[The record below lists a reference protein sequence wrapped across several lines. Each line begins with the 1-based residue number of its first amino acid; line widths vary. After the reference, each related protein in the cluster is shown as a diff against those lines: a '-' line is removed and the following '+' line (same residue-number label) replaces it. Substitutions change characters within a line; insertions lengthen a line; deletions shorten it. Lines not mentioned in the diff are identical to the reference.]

1 MKAFDYH
8 KPNSVPEAVALL
20 ANGSESQPI
29 AGGMTLLP
37 TIKQRLAAPGALIDL
52 SGIAALK
59 GIDASAGA
67 ITIGAMTRHVD
78 VATSQNV
85 TKSVPALAQLAGSIG
100 DPAVRNRGTIGG
112 SLANNDPAADYPA
125 AVLAL
130 GATIVTNTREIAA
143 DHFFRGMFETALDPG
158 ELITAVKFPL
168 PARRRLRQG
177 AECSLALRAGRRFRG
192 KVRVGRAGRRDRR
205 GTSCFSCSRAGDR
218 TFRPFRADRR
228 QRPWCRS
235 GGIEFGHS
243 RRGGVSGAPDHRHG
257 QARCCGCARRRLM
270 AEIRGAR

>member
-1 MKAFDYH
+1 
-8 KPNSVPEAVALL
+8 
-20 ANGSESQPI
+20 
-29 AGGMTLLP
+29 MTLLP

-78 VATSQNV
+78 VATSQKV

-130 GATIVTNTREIAA
+130 GATIVTNIREIAA

-168 PARRRLRQG
+168 PAAAGYAKVQNAASRY
-177 AECSLALRAGRRFRG
+177 AL
-192 KVRVGRAGRRDRR
+192 VGV
-205 GTSCFSCSRAGDR
+205 SWQS
-218 TFRPFRADRR
+218 
-228 QRPWCRS
+228 
-235 GGIEFGHS
+235 S
-243 RRGGVSGAPDHRHG
+243 RRA
-257 QARCCGCARRRLM
+257 CGSP
-270 AEIRGAR
+270 

>member
-1 MKAFDYH
+1 MKTFDYH

-20 ANGSESQPI
+20 ANSSESQPI

-78 VATSQNV
+78 VATSQKV

-130 GATIVTNTREIAA
+130 GATIVTNIREIAA
-143 DHFFRGMFETALDPG
+143 DRFFRGMFETALDPG
-158 ELITAVKFPL
+158 ELITAVRFPL
-168 PARRRLRQG
+168 PVAAGYAKVQNAASRY
-177 AECSLALRAGRRFRG
+177 ALVGVFVAKFVSG
-192 KVRVGRAGRRDRR
+192 VRVAVTGAGPVVFRVPRLEAALSGRFEPIAVNGHGVDPAGLNSDIH
-205 GTSCFSCSRAGDR
+205 AEAA
-218 TFRPFRADRR
+218 FRAHL
-228 QRPWCRS
+228 
-235 GGIEFGHS
+235 II
-243 RRGGVSGAPDHRHG
+243 V
-257 QARCCGCARRRLM
+257 M
-270 AEIRGAR
+270 AKRAVATALAAA